1 MNTTNFLNRAV
12 SFSFAA
18 ILTVM
23 TLAGVD
29 TLAKQEPT
37 AAQMARAAVTSQ
49 A

>member
-12 SFSFAA
+12 SFGFAA
-18 ILTVM
+18 VLTVM

-37 AAQMARAAVTSQ
+37 AAQMARVAVTSQ